1 MRAVFVDVKN
11 NIVREV
17 NVNNLEDY
25 YSLID
30 CRCIDIVNREING
43 KSYDIV
49 CDDEALLKNDIRLS
63 AVDMNGNPMLNG
75 NLIVAG
81 EADENGELTDLTDD
95 DITHIKGNIYK
106 LKTVKN
112 VDGNYMVYG
121 LKY

>member
-1 MRAVFVDVKN
+1 MRVVFVDVKN
-11 NIVREV
+11 NIVREASV
-17 NVNNLEDY
+17 NDLEDY
-25 YSLID
+25 YRLID
-30 CRCIDIVNREING
+30 CRCIDIVNREIDG
-43 KSYDIV
+43 KRYDIV
-49 CDDEALLKNDIRLS
+49 CDDEALLKNDICLS
-63 AVDMNGNPMLNG
+63 AVDMDGNPMLIG